1 MRAAVARW
9 NDVRKY
15 VPIVVLLALALGA
28 ALVARDAGAV
38 RQEVARSD
46 LTFLEGQ
53 PVYERLWRLDTEMPY
68 PSKFFGLEDDL
79 LYRHALRKYAAED
92 RRQEGRFNFSSPGLR
107 AEAQAALSIAENS
120 KKTSAPQKS
129 VLANLEGL
137 LNYDETLTN
146 PLDASGLAEQ
156 ALEHFLRAVK
166 TDPTNVEAKY
176 NLEYL
181 LRLVDPNSNQAR
193 QRQFLPANIEARS
206 TPGGGGDRRGQGY

>member
-1 MRAAVARW
+1 MRIARHW

-15 VPIVVLLALALGA
+15 VPIVVLLALAVAA

-38 RQEVARSD
+38 RRDVAHSD
-46 LTFLEGQ
+46 LTFLEGE
-53 PVYERLWRLDTEMPY
+53 PVYERLWRLDTRMPY
-68 PSKFFGLEDDL
+68 PARFFGLEDDL
-79 LYRHALRKYAAED
+79 LYRHALRKYASED

-120 KKTSAPQKS
+120 NLSSARRS
-129 VLANLEGL
+129 VLANLQGL
-137 LNYDETLTN
+137 LSYDETLTN
-146 PLDASGLAEQ
+146 PLDASGLAAQ

-193 QRQFLPANIEARS
+193 QRQFIPANIQARS

>member
-1 MRAAVARW
+1 MRAALGRW
-9 NDVRKY
+9 NEVRKY
-15 VPIVVLLALALGA
+15 VPIVVLLALALAA

-38 RQEVARSD
+38 RQDVAHSD

-53 PVYERLWRLDTEMPY
+53 PVYQRLWRLETTMPY
-68 PSKFFGLEDDL
+68 SAKFYGLEDDL

-92 RRQEGRFNFSSPGLR
+92 RRQEGRFNFSNPGLR

-120 KKTSAPQKS
+120 EQTSAARKS

-137 LNYDETLTN
+137 LSYDETLTN
-146 PLDASGLAEQ
+146 PLDASGLAAQ

>member
-1 MRAAVARW
+1 MRVTRHW
-9 NDVRKY
+9 SGIRKY
-15 VPIVVLLALALGA
+15 GPIVFLLSLALGA

-38 RQEVARSD
+38 RREVAHSD
-46 LTFLEGQ
+46 LTFLEGE
-53 PVYERLWRLDTEMPY
+53 PVYERLWRLDTRMPY
-68 PSKFFGLEDDL
+68 PARFFGLEDDL

-120 KKTSAPQKS
+120 KLSPARKS

-137 LNYDETLTN
+137 LGYDETLTN
-146 PLDASGLAEQ
+146 PLDASGLAAQ
-156 ALEHFLRAVK
+156 ALEHFHRAAK

-193 QRQFLPANIEARS
+193 QRQFVPANIQARS